1 MSEYFTLI
9 WITIIAVGIFLYVV
23 LDGFDLGV
31 GILSRNAPSS
41 AERETMIASISPFWD
56 GNETW
61 LILGAVGLLA
71 AFPMAFAI
79 IVPAL
84 YFPVL
89 MMLVG
94 LMFRGVAF
102 EYRTVPS
109 GLSHLWDHGFFAGSV
124 LAAFSQGVMLGMFV
138 EGFTVTGRT
147 FSGSSFDWVAP
158 FPLISGIALVF
169 GYALLG
175 AGWLVLKTEGALQ
188 DWARRMGR
196 TMLIFVLG
204 FIVIVSLYMLI
215 HQPQVI
221 GRWVGFPNIFLL
233 WPVPLGTALAAF
245 WAWRSFGNTHDAQ
258 PFIATV
264 VMFGISFLGLAISL
278 WPMIV
283 PASVDLWTAAAS
295 PNSQAFLLVGT
306 VVLLPVVLAY
316 TTWSVLGVP
325 GEGAGRYGVRALG
338 ANARIGLVLR
348 THKNCGR
355 NRLGDRERSA
365 SILRCSITSSQH
377 PTFSLRPRSGDL
389 ASGEPMDEEEPLPK
403 PVAERRQRRG
413 QPRPRACRRRG
424 QEATGHADQAG
435 NPLLDRCLAGGREAQ
450 ASRLSTA
457 GPARR
462 GGAGCP
468 PGRDP

>member
-1 MSEYFTLI
+1 MDTYFTLI
-9 WITIIAVGIFLYVV
+9 WITIIAVGIFMYVV

-31 GILSRNAPSS
+31 GILSRAAPSI
-41 AERETMIASISPFWD
+41 AERDLMIASVSPFWD

-109 GLSHLWDHGFFAGSV
+109 ALSPVWDHGFFAGSV

-138 EGFTVTGRT
+138 EGFTVTGRV

-158 FPLISGIALVF
+158 FPLLSGLALVF

-175 AGWLVLKTEGALQ
+175 AGWLVLKTEGGLQ
-188 DWARRMGR
+188 DWARAMGR
-196 TMLIFVLG
+196 RMLGLVLA
-204 FIVIVSLYMLI
+204 FIVIVSLYMLF

-221 GRWVGFPNIFLL
+221 GRWISFPNILLL
-233 WPVPLGTALAAF
+233 WPVPLGAALAALG
-245 WAWRSFGNTHDAQ
+245 AWRGFGGTHEIQ
-258 PFIATV
+258 PFLATV
-264 VMFGISFLGLAISL
+264 AMFGMSFLGLAISL

-283 PASVDLWTAAAS
+283 PATVDLWTASAS

-306 VVLLPVVLAY
+306 AVLLPVVLAY
-316 TTWSVLGVP
+316 TAWSYWVFRGK
-325 GEGAGRYGVRALG
+325 VRA
-338 ANARIGLVLR
+338 
-348 THKNCGR
+348 
-355 NRLGDRERSA
+355 D
-365 SILRCSITSSQH
+365 
-377 PTFSLRPRSGDL
+377 SGY
-389 ASGEPMDEEEPLPK
+389 
-403 PVAERRQRRG
+403 
-413 QPRPRACRRRG
+413 
-424 QEATGHADQAG
+424 GH
-435 NPLLDRCLAGGREAQ
+435 
-450 ASRLSTA
+450 
-457 GPARR
+457 
-462 GGAGCP
+462 
-468 PGRDP
+468 

>member
-1 MSEYFTLI
+1 MISTYFTLI

-31 GILSRNAPSS
+31 GILSRAAPST

-109 GLSHLWDHGFFAGSV
+109 VLSPVWDHGFFAGSV

-147 FSGSSFDWVAP
+147 FSGTSFDWVAP
-158 FPLISGIALVF
+158 FPLISGLALVV

-188 DWARRMGR
+188 AWAREQGRRML
-196 TMLIFVLG
+196 TAVLA
-204 FIVIVSLYMLI
+204 FIVIVSLYMFVR
-215 HQPQVI
+215 QPQVI
-221 GRWVGFPNIFLL
+221 DRWISLPNILLL
-233 WPVPLGTALAAF
+233 WPVPLGTALAAL
-245 WAWRSFGNTHDAQ
+245 WAWRSFGGTPEAQ

-264 VMFGISFLGLAISL
+264 VMFGMSFLGLAISL

-283 PASVDLWTAAAS
+283 PAKVDLWTASAS
-295 PNSQAFLLVGT
+295 PESQAFLLVGT
-306 VVLLPVVLAY
+306 AVLLPVVLSYSA
-316 TTWSVLGVP
+316 WSYWVFRGK
-325 GEGAGRYGVRALG
+325 VRAG
-338 ANARIGLVLR
+338 
-348 THKNCGR
+348 
-355 NRLGDRERSA
+355 
-365 SILRCSITSSQH
+365 
-377 PTFSLRPRSGDL
+377 SGY
-389 ASGEPMDEEEPLPK
+389 
-403 PVAERRQRRG
+403 
-413 QPRPRACRRRG
+413 
-424 QEATGHADQAG
+424 GH
-435 NPLLDRCLAGGREAQ
+435 
-450 ASRLSTA
+450 
-457 GPARR
+457 
-462 GGAGCP
+462 
-468 PGRDP
+468 